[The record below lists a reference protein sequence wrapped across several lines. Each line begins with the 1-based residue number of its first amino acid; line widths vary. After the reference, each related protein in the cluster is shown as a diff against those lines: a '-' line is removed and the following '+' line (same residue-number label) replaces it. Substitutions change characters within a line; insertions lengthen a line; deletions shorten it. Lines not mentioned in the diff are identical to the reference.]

1 MKFLNEI
8 DNASMLKQDAT
19 HRLVADTQIT
29 AWNSLREDSN
39 SALVAEVRTDDPVS
53 PVVGRIWFRSD
64 L

>member
-19 HRLVADTQIT
+19 HRFVTDTQTT
-29 AWNSLREDSN
+29 AWSSLREDST
-39 SALVAEVRTDDPVS
+39 SALVAEVRIDDPVS